1 MNKKLDCYLISYQ
14 SVGSWYDK
22 SMPSLRCLA
31 GMGVREATL
40 ELRQGLNSYGG
51 LQWRIFGQWT
61 YVWSRNVLR
70 MIEGVCR
77 KVLSDNNDN
86 DSSYR

>member
-1 MNKKLDCYLISYQ
+1 MSSL
-14 SVGSWYDK
+14 K
-22 SMPSLRCLA
+22 SLA
-31 GMGVREATL
+31 GMRVCEATL
-40 ELRQGLNSYGG
+40 ELRQGSNFYGG

-77 KVLSDNNDN
+77 KVLSDSNDN
-86 DSSYR
+86 DSSCR